1 MMVYLQICGFNQ
13 VVHYQQ
19 DNIMAKKVSKAEY
32 QKALGV
38 VKAYAK
44 QETKVA
50 ANKTKKYAKSTY
62 GKFKSLFKK

>member
-1 MMVYLQICGFNQ
+1 MGYLQIYGFNQ

-19 DNIMAKKVSKAEY
+19 DNIMAKKVTKQEY

-38 VKAYAK
+38 VKSYAK
-44 QETKVA
+44 QESKVVA
-50 ANKTKKYAKSTY
+50 KKTKKYASKTY

>member
-1 MMVYLQICGFNQ
+1 
-13 VVHYQQ
+13 
-19 DNIMAKKVSKAEY
+19 MAKKVSKAEY

-44 QETKVA
+44 QETKVVA
-50 ANKTKKYAKSTY
+50 KKTKKYAKSTY